1 MYNCFMKFPSFV
13 EKKTFLPLILT
24 FLLGGLSVFSFAPF
38 SFPFVIFLT
47 FAALFVVLEKYD
59 KSHYHVLT
67 FGTGFFLSGVYWL
80 VICLNQ
86 YGQMHFFLAALFT
99 FILCI
104 FLSLFLKYKIWNCTY
119 LPYCLNYLPVA
130 KMYSEGWSLDEN
142 N

>member
-38 SFPFVIFLT
+38 SFPLVMFLT
-47 FAALFVVLEKYD
+47 FGALFVVLEKYD
-59 KSHYHVLT
+59 KSHYHALT

-104 FLSLFLKYKIWNCTY
+104 FLSLFFYPIIFYKKYY
-119 LPYCLNYLPVA
+119 SSLLLYQQ
-130 KMYSEGWSLDEN
+130 MYN
-142 N
+142 